1 MRLKDFLLKEEKER
15 HAVLAF
21 GRMNPLTTGHELL
34 VNKVKEVSNKHKAS
48 AFIVLSHSQDKAK
61 NPLSPAQKLKHARR
75 FFPAMNF
82 SVASSKEPN
91 FLTQAARLYKK
102 GFDHLH
108 MVAGSDRVPEF
119 KRLLEKYNGTKEGD
133 LFNFKSIDVVSAGE
147 RDPDA
152 EGTTGMS
159 ASKMR
164 SYAAEGNYK
173 EFKKGV
179 PSHVIERHARE
190 LYDDVR
196 RGMGI
201 RETVNEQVQLDN
213 LFEQFLTE
221 GVHDK
226 GIFKAVFL
234 SGGPGSGK
242 DYVLDKTLQ
251 GHGLT
256 EINSDKAFEYLM
268 DKENL
273 DMKMPESEK
282 EIRELVRGRAKNITD
297 LRERLAMFGR
307 NGLIINGTGD
317 DINKISKIKKR
328 LEDLGYET
336 SMIAVVTDDE
346 VSRQRNIE
354 RGRRGGRTV
363 PEEIRKEK
371 WDSVTAARPKMAEM
385 FGDKYVEFD
394 NSHDSHTAP
403 PEVVEVKQKEMLKLF
418 KTVKDFVSK
427 PPENEK
433 AQQWV
438 ASELSK
444 RDTLGVPKTGQGIE
458 KTAQPTAPAVSGEQK
473 PKGDLESEAQR
484 LGLQYYGFGRYGKD
498 GKVTHHS
505 VHGKLV
511 QDPVHQEQQKLAVK
525 ATKPVAGT
533 PTPQKPK
540 QQIKN
545 KPTPKP
551 VNVKEDVDSLF
562 ENFLNEAVT
571 ISITADT
578 PEDATRTVQLLIGDE
593 PEELKDDT
601 STPIFSDDTARK
613 LLQLSKMG
621 VEEYILPEPTSGIS
635 IEETKVTEPRK
646 KDEHEAVYLKGVNG
660 KDRIFILRKSAAK
673 EAHIRNGEVEKCE
686 KCYRV
691 KLKENCNVSKI
702 DQLVEESIYKE
713 LLTESEGSSCGRT
726 TRQTENYTDAGSKL
740 QTNCKKTQIDLNS
753 IKSKFKQSLNEIDQ
767 GTEVGISMSGGGE
780 NATRGGLSTRPK
792 KRPFDENIGDG
803 GEMASSMSDEKE
815 DKLKKQG
822 ISLSTFRGRNCQ

>member
-1 MRLKDFLLKEEKER
+1 MKLKDFLLREEKER
-15 HAVLAF
+15 HVVFAF
-21 GRMNPLTTGHELL
+21 GRMNPITTGHSL
-34 VNKVKEVSNKHKAS
+34 VVDKVKEIANKYKATTL
-48 AFIVLSHSQDKAK
+48 IVLSHSQDKNK

-75 FFPAMNF
+75 FFPTVNF
-82 SVASSKEPN
+82 AVASSEEPN
-91 FLTQAARLYKK
+91 FLTQAARLHKK
-102 GFDHLH
+102 GFQHLH
-108 MVAGSDRVPEF
+108 MVAGSDRVAEF

-133 LFNFKSIDVVSAGE
+133 LFNFKSIEVVSAGE

-164 SYAAEGNYK
+164 AFASEGNYK
-173 EFKKGV
+173 EFKRGV
-179 PSHVIERHARE
+179 PSHVSDRHTRE
-190 LYDDVR
+190 MYDDVR
-196 RGMGI
+196 RGIGI
-201 RETVNEQVQLDN
+201 REHLEIEIPLDE
-213 LFEQFLTE
+213 LFEQFITE

-226 GIFKAVFL
+226 GIFKAIFL

-242 DYVLDKTLQ
+242 DFVLDNTLL

-256 EINSDKAFEYLM
+256 EINSDKAFEYLL
-268 DKENL
+268 DKNNL
-273 DMKMPESEK
+273 DMKMPDSEYGV
-282 EIRELVRGRAKNITD
+282 RELVRGRAKNITD

-317 DINKISKIKKR
+317 DIEKISKIKKR

-354 RGRRGGRTV
+354 RGQRGGRTV

-394 NSHDSHTAP
+394 NSQDLRTAP

-438 ASELSK
+438 ATELSK
-444 RDTLGVPKTGQGIE
+444 KDTLGVPKRDQGIE
-458 KTAQPTAPAVSGEQK
+458 KPAQTAPLPVPGEKQT
-473 PKGDLESEAQR
+473 KGGLESEAQR

-511 QDPVHQEQQKLAVK
+511 QDPVHQEQQKLAAK
-525 ATKPVAGT
+525 STTSAKPTGVST
-533 PTPQKPK
+533 SPQKPK
-540 QQIKN
+540 REIKS
-545 KPTPKP
+545 KPVPKP
-551 VNVKEDVDSLF
+551 VGVKEDIDSLF
-562 ENFLNEAVT
+562 ESFISEENT
-571 ISITADT
+571 IMETSV
-578 PEDATRTVQLLIGDE
+578 EDLH
-593 PEELKDDT
+593 
-601 STPIFSDDTARK
+601 
-613 LLQLSKMG
+613 
-621 VEEYILPEPTSGIS
+621 
-635 IEETKVTEPRK
+635 K
-646 KDEHEAVYLKGVNG
+646 KNKHHTVYLKGSNG
-660 KDRIFILRKSAAK
+660 KDRIFILRKKAAK

-686 KCYRV
+686 NGYRV
-691 KLKENCNVSKI
+691 KLKENCNVEEI
-702 DQLVEESIYKE
+702 DQLVEEFVYEKE
-713 LLTESEGSSCGRT
+713 VIEETKGVCAGT
-726 TRQTENYTDAGSKL
+726 TRQTGNCTDSSTSI
-740 QTNCKKTQIDLNS
+740 QTNCKKTQIDFRS
-753 IKSKFKQSLNEIDQ
+753 IKNKLKQNIDEIDQ

-792 KRPFDENIGDG
+792 GTDFDESVD
-803 GEMASSMSDEKE
+803 
-815 DKLKKQG
+815 QG
-822 ISLSTFRGRNCQ
+822 ITINSFRTKYQ